1 METRRPGRPRT
12 VPRME
17 QRMGMKLEHYVMD
30 QMAAGRTSRQ
40 IAAALG
46 LSVYTIKRHLR
57 RRGYRIECNTTLVL
71 IERPPRP
78 ERRNGAARQLA
89 RPG

>member
-1 METRRPGRPRT
+1 MQNRRRGRPRT
-12 VPRME
+12 VPQIE
-17 QRMGMKLEHYVMD
+17 GRMGIRLEHYVMD

-40 IAAALG
+40 IAAALKI
-46 LSVYTIKRHLR
+46 SIDTIKRHLR
-57 RRGYRIECNTTLVL
+57 RRGYRIECNTKLVL

-78 ERRNGAARQLA
+78 GRSGAARQQP